1 MTPPTAAAIRPLAS
15 MLPQLAVV
23 AIPGCG
29 RGVVTLRPIARGER
43 IERAPVIELTPQER
57 AALGTTRLARY
68 YIEWGPDS
76 SHAAIVLGYGSLYNH
91 SFEPNAEYEFHE
103 QELAI
108 EYTALRDIASGEE
121 ITINYNNTGEDAHE
135 PIRFD

>member
-1 MTPPTAAAIRPLAS
+1 MTPPTAQAVRPLAC

-23 AIPGCG
+23 AVPGRG
-29 RGVVTLRPIARGER
+29 RGVIALHPIARGER
-43 IERAPVIELTPQER
+43 IERAPVIELTPHER

-68 YIEWGPDS
+68 YFEWGPDS

-91 SFEPNAEYEFHE
+91 SFEPNAEYGFHE

-108 EYTALRDIASGEE
+108 DYIALRDIASGEE

-135 PIRFD
+135 PIHFD